1 MNDAVHHPAH
11 YTKGNIECID
21 AIKASMTNKAFEGY
35 CKGNVM
41 KYIFRYEDKGGV
53 EDLEKAQVYL
63 GWLLDSAK
71 AVDWQEEQPSG
82 STARLDDGGIY
93 CACGNCGLAFT
104 LGEIPPI
111 EFDIEKRQ
119 AWIDAECP
127 RCGKITDYQL
137 DEFSFGTLEKR
148 RAKNGN
154 G

>member
-1 MNDAVHHPAH
+1 MDNVNHPSH
-11 YTKGNIECID
+11 YTQGGIECIE
-21 AIKASMTNKAFEGY
+21 AIKASLGTDGFVDY
-35 CKGNVM
+35 CKGNVI
-41 KYIFRYEDKGGV
+41 KYLWRWRDKGGV
-53 EDLEKAQVYL
+53 EDIQKAQVYL
-63 GWLLDSAK
+63 GWLLESAK
-71 AVDWQEEQPSG
+71 AVDWEEEQPSG

-93 CACGNCGLAFT
+93 CACGNCGTAFT

-127 RCGKITDYQL
+127 RCGKMTDYQL
-137 DEFSFGTLEKR
+137 DEFSFETIEKR

>member
-1 MNDAVHHPAH
+1 MDNVKHPAH
-11 YTKGNIECID
+11 YCKGGIECIE
-21 AIKASMTNKAFEGY
+21 AIKASMTKKAFEGY

-53 EDLEKAQVYL
+53 EDLQKAQVYL

-71 AVDWQEEQPSG
+71 AEVEDDDKSG

-93 CACGNCGLAFT
+93 CACGNCGAAFA

-111 EFDIEKRQ
+111 EFDIESRK

-137 DEFSFGTLEKR
+137 DEFSFGALEKR

>member
-1 MNDAVHHPAH
+1 MDNVNHPSH
-11 YTKGNIECID
+11 YTQGGIECIE
-21 AIKASMTNKAFEGY
+21 AIKASLGTYAFCDY
-35 CKGNVM
+35 CKGNVI
-41 KYIFRYEDKGGV
+41 KYLWRWKNKGGV
-53 EDLEKAQVYL
+53 EDIQKAQVYL
-63 GWLLDSAK
+63 GWMLDSAK
-71 AVDWQEEQPSG
+71 AMDWEEEQPSN

-127 RCGKITDYQL
+127 RCGKLTDYQL
-137 DEFSFGTLEKR
+137 DEFSFEALEKR
-148 RAKNGN
+148 KAKNGN

>member
-1 MNDAVHHPAH
+1 MDNVKHPAH
-11 YTKGNIECID
+11 YCKGGIECIE
-21 AIKASMTNKAFEGY
+21 AIKASMTKKAFEGY

-63 GWLLDSAK
+63 GWLVDSAK
-71 AVDWQEEQPSG
+71 AEVENDDKSG

-111 EFDIEKRQ
+111 EFDIKSRK

-127 RCGKITDYQL
+127 RCGKMTDYQL

>member
-1 MNDAVHHPAH
+1 MNDAVHHPTH

-63 GWLLDSAK
+63 GWLVDSAK
-71 AVDWQEEQPSG
+71 AEVEDDDKSG

-111 EFDIEKRQ
+111 EFDIESRK

-127 RCGKITDYQL
+127 RCGKLTDYQL
-137 DEFSFGTLEKR
+137 DEFSFGALEKR

>member
-1 MNDAVHHPAH
+1 MDNVNHPSH
-11 YTKGNIECID
+11 YTQGGIECIE
-21 AIKASMTNKAFEGY
+21 AIKASLGMDGFCDY
-35 CKGNVM
+35 CKGNVQ
-41 KYIFRYEDKGGV
+41 KYLWRWRDKGGV

-63 GWLLDSAK
+63 GWLIESAK
-71 AVDWQEEQPSG
+71 AVGQEEVQPSN

-111 EFDIEKRQ
+111 EFDIENRK

-127 RCGKITDYQL
+127 RCGKLTDYQL
-137 DEFSFGTLEKR
+137 DEFSFGALEKR
-148 RAKNGN
+148 KAKNGD

>member
-11 YTKGNIECID
+11 YTKGDIECID

-41 KYIFRYEDKGGV
+41 KYIFRYEDKGGI
-53 EDLEKAQVYL
+53 EDIEKAQVYL
-63 GWLLDSAK
+63 GWLLESAK
-71 AVDWQEEQPSG
+71 AEEEDDDKSC

-111 EFDIEKRQ
+111 EFDIESRK

-137 DEFSFGTLEKR
+137 DEFSFGALER
-148 RAKNGN
+148 RKAKNGN
-154 G
+154 GR

>member
-1 MNDAVHHPAH
+1 MDNVNHPSH
-11 YTKGNIECID
+11 YTQGGIECIE
-21 AIKASMTNKAFEGY
+21 AIKASLGMDGFCDY
-35 CKGNVM
+35 CKGNVQ
-41 KYIFRYEDKGGV
+41 KYLWRWRDKGGV

-63 GWLLDSAK
+63 GWLIESAK
-71 AVDWQEEQPSG
+71 AVGQEEVQPSG

-93 CACGNCGLAFT
+93 CACGNCGTAFI

-111 EFDIEKRQ
+111 EFDIKNRE

-137 DEFSFGTLEKR
+137 DEFSFGALEKR
-148 RAKNGN
+148 KAKNGD

>member
-1 MNDAVHHPAH
+1 MDNVNHPSH
-11 YTKGNIECID
+11 YTQGGIECIE
-21 AIKASMTNKAFEGY
+21 AIKASLGMDGFCDY
-35 CKGNVM
+35 CKGNVQ
-41 KYIFRYEDKGGV
+41 KYLWRWRDKGGV

-63 GWLLDSAK
+63 GWLLESAK
-71 AVDWQEEQPSG
+71 AMDWEEEQPSG

-93 CACGNCGLAFT
+93 CACGNCGTAFT

-111 EFDIEKRQ
+111 EFDIKSRK

-127 RCGKITDYQL
+127 RCGKLTDYQL
-137 DEFSFGTLEKR
+137 DEFSFETIEKR

>member
-11 YTKGNIECID
+11 YTKGDIECID

-63 GWLLDSAK
+63 GWLLESAK
-71 AVDWQEEQPSG
+71 AEVEDDDKSN

-93 CACGNCGLAFT
+93 CACGNCGTAFT

-111 EFDIEKRQ
+111 EFDIESRK

-127 RCGKITDYQL
+127 RCGKMTDYQL
-137 DEFSFGTLEKR
+137 DEFSFGALEKR
-148 RAKNGN
+148 RAKNGD

>member
-1 MNDAVHHPAH
+1 MDNVNHPSH
-11 YTKGNIECID
+11 YTQGGIECIE
-21 AIKASMTNKAFEGY
+21 AIKASLGIDGFCDY
-35 CKGNVM
+35 CKGNVL
-41 KYIFRYEDKGGV
+41 KYLWRWRDKGGV
-53 EDLEKAQVYL
+53 EDIQKAQVYL
-63 GWLLDSAK
+63 GWMLDSAK
-71 AVDWQEEQPSG
+71 AMGWEEEQPSN

-111 EFDIEKRQ
+111 EFDIESRK

-137 DEFSFGTLEKR
+137 DEFSFETIEKR

>member
-1 MNDAVHHPAH
+1 MDNVHHPAH
-11 YTKGNIECID
+11 YTKGDIECID

-41 KYIFRYEDKGGV
+41 KYIFRYEDKGGI
-53 EDLEKAQVYL
+53 EDIEKAQVYL
-63 GWLLDSAK
+63 GWLLESAK
-71 AVDWQEEQPSG
+71 AEEEDDDKSG

-111 EFDIEKRQ
+111 EFDIESRK

-137 DEFSFGTLEKR
+137 DEFSFGALEKR
-148 RAKNGN
+148 RAKNGD